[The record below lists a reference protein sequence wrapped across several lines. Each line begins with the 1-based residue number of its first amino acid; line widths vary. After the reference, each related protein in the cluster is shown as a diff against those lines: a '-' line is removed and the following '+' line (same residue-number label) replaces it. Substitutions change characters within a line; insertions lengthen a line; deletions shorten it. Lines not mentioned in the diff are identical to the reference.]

1 MKTSFNVVKVGE
13 YAEAHAPTSNRLNL
27 GLRGKPISLKSV
39 TKVAACAVLA
49 IGLSAS
55 AVASCGNSLA
65 GMASGKAI
73 VRSPL
78 SKQLAAAEA
87 ANGNNY
93 FSSIVG
99 LWDVQ
104 FVVDG
109 QTIQEAFQNWN
120 VGGTEVHNPNVDP
133 RTGNVCLGTWLPIP
147 GNGFKLAHRVWNYDN
162 SGDFLGTI
170 HLSETVYLSDHGNT
184 QTGSFKLDFY
194 DPDGNFEN
202 EVAGNVTGQ
211 RIQVE

>member
-1 MKTSFNVVKVGE
+1 MKTSFN
-13 YAEAHAPTSNRLNL
+13 P
-27 GLRGKPISLKSV
+27 RGRGQRISLQTV
-39 TKVAACAVLA
+39 TKLAACALLA

-55 AVASCGNSLA
+55 AVATCGDSLA

-73 VRSPL
+73 VSSPL
-78 SKQLAAAEA
+78 SKQLAAEA
-87 ANGNNY
+87 KSNNL

-104 FVVDG
+104 FVVEG

-120 VGGTEVHNPNVDP
+120 FGGTEVHNPNVDP
-133 RTGNVCLGTWLPIP
+133 RGGDVCLGTWVPIR
-147 GNGFKLAHRVWNYDN
+147 GGGFKLAHRVWNYDTN
-162 SGDFLGTI
+162 GNFLGTI
-170 HLSETVYLSDHGNT
+170 HLSETVYLSNHGNT
-184 QTGSFKLDFY
+184 QTGSFKMDFY
-194 DPDGNFEN
+194 DPAGNFEN